1 MKCFQEKPS
10 RIKCAQLYFW
20 RMKISTD
27 ATFLLILYLAIRQR
41 VRVVYERIVNEG
53 EASLI
58 DNEGESSNCFSIH
71 LVPRYINFEK
81 IIDTP
86 PLHRN
91 FQNNLIN
98 SILYGRA
105 SVHHHE

>member
-1 MKCFQEKPS
+1 MNITPPPPP
-10 RIKCAQLYFW
+10 
-20 RMKISTD
+20 
-27 ATFLLILYLAIRQR
+27 LIDLPTPL

-53 EASLI
+53 EARVDYSLI
-58 DNEGESSNCFSIH
+58 DNKDELSNCFSIH

-86 PLHRN
+86 QLHRN

-98 SILYGRA
+98 LILYGRT